1 MFRTFCGRLNFPFH
15 FATKFFARFM
25 WSRWRL
31 PERIAGA
38 MVGLSILR
46 QLWVGRDYLCP
57 DRRRP
62 SRIQLSDR
70 AGGLRNQFGTQH
82 PRAAAAWLDRGDARR
97 NRRLVL
103 VLLRRLA

>member
-1 MFRTFCGRLNFPFH
+1 
-15 FATKFFARFM
+15 
-25 WSRWRL
+25 
-31 PERIAGA
+31 

-103 VLLRRLA
+103 VLLQRLAVGCGYCLHVWDLAHPRFGRRIAQNELVAVIAVICSG